1 MLKTIIIILSTLLC
15 ITNTNASAKI
25 EKQNI
30 YYARYGGDK
39 PYLSDKVEYFE
50 IDGNTAYCIEP
61 GMPISTTDYIEMN
74 ELPYSND
81 IIEKI
86 KLIGYYGYNY
96 ENHKTNNY
104 RLATQALI
112 WNLIGRQKVDFYTKQ
127 YGYGDYIDIS
137 KEKEEIQNL
146 INKHYLKPTINDIE
160 EFYNNEIIIKDANEV
175 LDNYEIE
182 YQGKNNVQIK
192 NNTLIIK
199 ILKQDKLILKR
210 KKYDNKTS
218 VFYEGNN
225 IKSQMIA
232 VLTLDEIDKIEINLS
247 PIFGELKINKK
258 SNKESIYNLK
268 DAIYG
273 IYDLENNLIKEIKTD
288 EKGNAQAKLTKG
300 KYYLKELKAPLGY
313 HLDETKHYFEIDKEN
328 LIKEL
333 ILEEEV
339 IESKIKLKKRYGN
352 SSKELYDE
360 PNITFLVYKNN
371 ELINKI
377 TTNEI
382 GEATIIL
389 PYGKYTIKQENTK
402 EGYLKVNDFEITVD
416 GKNKELKYELVD
428 EEINAFVKI
437 IKKDY
442 ETNET
447 IKQKGIKFK
456 IKNLDKNEYI
466 CENKECTYETNEEGY
481 IITSER
487 LKGNLLIEECK
498 QYLNGYIWNK
508 EKNKI
513 FIGDKIIDTY
523 TIEFKN
529 KRVKGQIKILKQ
541 GENELLENVK
551 FNLYAKDNI
560 IINNKIIYKKNELI
574 LTKTTNK
581 EGIIIF
587 DNLELGNYYIKEI
600 ETNNN
605 YILDDK
611 EYEISLKYKDE
622 ETSIIK
628 EYIEI
633 KNYLKRGKLVLYKTD
648 SLTKEKLENA
658 VIQIYKDN
666 ELIKEEVT
674 NIDGLIELNNL
685 LIGNYYII
693 EKEAPKGY
701 IKSENIIEFEIKY
714 NEVTEITMENDP
726 IIEVPNTIKNSN
738 YKIITLLIIGLLK
751 KYEETN

>member
-1 MLKTIIIILSTLLC
+1 M
-15 ITNTNASAKI
+15 
-25 EKQNI
+25 
-30 YYARYGGDK
+30 
-39 PYLSDKVEYFE
+39 
-50 IDGNTAYCIEP
+50 
-61 GMPISTTDYIEMN
+61 
-74 ELPYSND
+74 
-81 IIEKI
+81 
-86 KLIGYYGYNY
+86 
-96 ENHKTNNY
+96 
-104 RLATQALI
+104 
-112 WNLIGRQKVDFYTKQ
+112 
-127 YGYGDYIDIS
+127 
-137 KEKEEIQNL
+137 
-146 INKHYLKPTINDIE
+146 
-160 EFYNNEIIIKDANEV
+160 
-175 LDNYEIE
+175 
-182 YQGKNNVQIK
+182 
-192 NNTLIIK
+192 
-199 ILKQDKLILKR
+199 
-210 KKYDNKTS
+210 
-218 VFYEGNN
+218 
-225 IKSQMIA
+225 
-232 VLTLDEIDKIEINLS
+232 
-247 PIFGELKINKK
+247 
-258 SNKESIYNLK
+258 
-268 DAIYG
+268 
-273 IYDLENNLIKEIKTD
+273 
-288 EKGNAQAKLTKG
+288 
-300 KYYLKELKAPLGY
+300 
-313 HLDETKHYFEIDKEN
+313 
-328 LIKEL
+328 
-333 ILEEEV
+333 
-339 IESKIKLKKRYGN
+339 YGN

-508 EKNKI
+508 EKIKI

-523 TIEFKN
+523 IIEFKN

-633 KNYLKRGKLVLYKTD
+633 KNYLKRGKLVFYKID

-674 NIDGLIELNNL
+674 NIDGLIELNDL

-701 IKSENIIEFEIKY
+701 VKSENIIEFEIKY